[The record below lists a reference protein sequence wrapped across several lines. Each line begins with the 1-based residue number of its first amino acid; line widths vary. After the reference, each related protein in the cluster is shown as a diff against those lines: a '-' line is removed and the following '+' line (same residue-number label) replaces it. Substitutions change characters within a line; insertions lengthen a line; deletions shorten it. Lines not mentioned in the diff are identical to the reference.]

1 MPNTVLTHT
10 VIEDKAQTVIN
21 DYVRTKDILTEK
33 MNAHDEVIAKI
44 LNDHEQSVTDFTD
57 KIDAHTKKLNIH
69 GKAIEDALI
78 KIDAWKELHDG
89 AYKYLMVENKDREK
103 DIIKVKENLQASYD
117 HLNDKIEHLRLKLN
131 AAIISL
137 LIISTV
143 PFFIISFT
151 GNKSE
156 NKDDNTIITTEVSDT
171 ATGYEFGI
179 AQIGA
184 TGQPE
189 IIYDKDTKVM
199 YLVSENGN
207 HTVILNSDGSPK
219 LYNAEE

>member
-21 DYVRTKDILTEK
+21 DYVRTKEILTEK

-89 AYKYLMVENKDREK
+89 AYEYLMVENKEREK
-103 DIIKVKENLQASYD
+103 DINNVKENLQASYD

-143 PFFIISFT
+143 PFFIIAFT
-151 GNKSE
+151 SNKSE
-156 NKDDNTIITTEVSDT
+156 NKDDNIIIDTEVSDT
-171 ATGYEFGI
+171 TGYEFGI

-219 LYNAEE
+219 LYSTEE

>member
-10 VIEDKAQTVIN
+10 VFEDKAQTVIN
-21 DYVRTKDILTEK
+21 DYVRTKEILTEK

-44 LNDHEQSVTDFTD
+44 LNDHEQSVNEITE
-57 KIDAHTKKLNIH
+57 KLNV
-69 GKAIEDALI
+69 
-78 KIDAWKELHDG
+78 HDG
-89 AYKYLMVENKDREK
+89 ATNYLMAENKDRGK
-103 DIIKVKENLQASYD
+103 DIAKVKENLQASYD
-117 HLNDKIEHLRLKLN
+117 HLIDKIERLNTSLFI
-131 AAIISL
+131 AQLAIYVVL
-137 LIISTV
+137 
-143 PFFIISFT
+143 FIIVVIAVMVFQDVYDHINNEPT
-151 GNKSE
+151 
-156 NKDDNTIITTEVSDT
+156 DVAITTEVPDS
-171 ATGYEFGI
+171 TGYEFGI

>member
-1 MPNTVLTHT
+1 MPNTVLSHT
-10 VIEDKAQTVIN
+10 IIEDKAQTVIN
-21 DYVRTKDILTEK
+21 DYVRTKEILTEK

-44 LNDHEQSVTDFTD
+44 LNDHEQTVSEITE
-57 KIDAHTKKLNIH
+57 KLNAH
-69 GKAIEDALI
+69 E
-78 KIDAWKELHDG
+78 G
-89 AYKYLMVENKDREK
+89 ACTYLMGENKEREK

-143 PFFIISFT
+143 PFFIIAFT

-156 NKDDNTIITTEVSDT
+156 NKDDNAIIITEVSDT
-171 ATGYEFGI
+171 ATGYEFEI

-219 LYNAEE
+219 LYSAEE

>member
-1 MPNTVLTHT
+1 M
-10 VIEDKAQTVIN
+10 
-21 DYVRTKDILTEK
+21 
-33 MNAHDEVIAKI
+33 
-44 LNDHEQSVTDFTD
+44 
-57 KIDAHTKKLNIH
+57 
-69 GKAIEDALI
+69 
-78 KIDAWKELHDG
+78 
-89 AYKYLMVENKDREK
+89 
-103 DIIKVKENLQASYD
+103 
-117 HLNDKIEHLRLKLN
+117 
-131 AAIISL
+131 

-143 PFFIISFT
+143 PFFIIAFA

-156 NKDDNTIITTEVSDT
+156 NKDDNAIITTEVSDA

-207 HTVILNSDGSPK
+207 HTVILNSDGTPK
-219 LYNAEE
+219 LYEEDE

>member
-1 MPNTVLTHT
+1 MHNTVLTHT

-21 DYVRTKDILTEK
+21 DYVRTKEILTEK

-44 LNDHEQSVTDFTD
+44 LNDHEQSVNEITE
-57 KIDAHTKKLNIH
+57 KLNV
-69 GKAIEDALI
+69 
-78 KIDAWKELHDG
+78 HDG
-89 AYKYLMVENKDREK
+89 ATNYLMAENKEREK
-103 DIIKVKENLQASYD
+103 DIAKVKENLQASYD
-117 HLNDKIEHLRLKLN
+117 HLIDKIERLNTSLFI
-131 AAIISL
+131 AQLAIYVVL
-137 LIISTV
+137 
-143 PFFIISFT
+143 FIIVVIAAMVFQDIYDRIN
-151 GNKSE
+151 NKPT
-156 NKDDNTIITTEVSDT
+156 DVTITTEVSDT
-171 ATGYEFGI
+171 TGYEFGI

-219 LYNAEE
+219 LYSTEE

>member
-10 VIEDKAQTVIN
+10 VIEDKAQTIIN
-21 DYVRTKDILTEK
+21 DYVRTKEILTEK

-44 LNDHEQSVTDFTD
+44 LNDHEQSVTEITE
-57 KIDAHTKKLNIH
+57 KLNV
-69 GKAIEDALI
+69 
-78 KIDAWKELHDG
+78 HDG
-89 AYKYLMVENKDREK
+89 ATNYLMAENKEREK
-103 DIIKVKENLQASYD
+103 DIAKVKENLQASYD
-117 HLNDKIEHLRLKLN
+117 HLIDKIERLNTSLFI
-131 AAIISL
+131 AQLAIYVVL
-137 LIISTV
+137 
-143 PFFIISFT
+143 FIIVVIAAMVFQDIYDRIN
-151 GNKSE
+151 NKPT
-156 NKDDNTIITTEVSDT
+156 DVTITTEVSDT
-171 ATGYEFGI
+171 TGYEFGI

-219 LYNAEE
+219 LYSAEE